1 MEVLSLKEQYEQF
14 DLTLKDRL
22 DNLLPKLMKETNV
35 SMWVV
40 ICEEY
45 NEDPVFFSLVP
56 GKVDTASHPTIL
68 VYELMENDKVK
79 RVSIGGHRD
88 FGDMYPVIVW
98 NPDGKSKFEL
108 LKEYILEENPTNVAL
123 NYSKQNQFADG
134 LTKGLYDKY
143 AEVMPDEVMN
153 KTISAEPLVVRWLET
168 KTPKELLRYQA
179 VCNLAKEIIDEAFS
193 SKVITPGVTTT
204 DDVEWHIMERIKKF
218 GLGCWFN
225 PTIDVQ
231 RGKFLEGRNRHEI
244 ILPGD
249 ILHCDVGIKYMQLC
263 TDTQRIVYVPKEGE
277 TKVPDEYLE
286 AFKIGLRWQ
295 KIVALNCIKGRTGDE
310 ILLASYKM
318 AKEEGI
324 EAQLYSHPIG
334 YHGHGCGPAF
344 GLFYKKGAIG
354 GHGLY
359 KLNYDTCYAL
369 ELNCKVPIKSWN
381 NQKFHVFMEETVCF
395 QKDGE
400 LCYLMPGYDEFK
412 LVR

>member
-1 MEVLSLKEQYEQF
+1 MDVLSLKEQYEQF
-14 DLTLKDRL
+14 DLTLKERL
-22 DNLLPKLMKETNV
+22 DKLLPKLMVETNIA
-35 SMWVV
+35 MWVV

-68 VYELMENDKVK
+68 VFNLETDQSVT

-88 FGDMYPVIVW
+88 FGEMYPVIPW
-98 NPDGKSKFEL
+98 NPEGKTKFEL
-108 LKEYILEENPTNVAL
+108 LKEYILSKKPQNVAL
-123 NYSKQNQFADG
+123 NYSKNTQFADG
-134 LTKGLYDKY
+134 LTKGLFDKY
-143 AEVMPDEVMN
+143 WEAMPNSVR
-153 KTISAEPLVVRWLET
+153 KITVSAEPLVVRWLET
-168 KTPKELLRYQA
+168 KTKKELLRYQA
-179 VCNLAKEIIDEAFS
+179 VCAKAKEIIDEAFS
-193 SKVITPGVTTT
+193 SKVITPGITTT
-204 DDVEWHIMERIKKF
+204 DDVEWHIMERIKRL

-231 RGKFLEGRNRHEI
+231 RGAFLEGRNRHEI
-244 ILPGD
+244 ILEGD

-263 TDTQRIVYVPKEGE
+263 TDTQRIVYVPKPGE
-277 TKVPDEYLE
+277 TEVPAEYLE

-295 KIVALNCIKGRTGDE
+295 EIVASNCIKGRTGDE
-310 ILLASYKM
+310 VLVESYKM
-318 AKEEGI
+318 AEKEGI

-344 GLFYKKGAIG
+344 GLFYKKGPIG

-395 QKDGE
+395 EKDGE
-400 LCYLMPGYDEFK
+400 LKYLMTGYDEFK